1 MTPLELDRRHYPYY
15 ERDDYGR
22 CPICGEPVDHYA
34 TDWVLYAADCNAHRK
49 CAEPDLR
56 KRICQKLLE
65 LEPLIAKV
73 HELDN
78 EIMGASVPAT
88 VLEDALY
95 NISLYMGRNRAK
107 VEAAA
112 RTGEAL

>member
-22 CPICGEPVDHYA
+22 CPFCGKSVDCYA
-34 TDWVLYAADCNAHRK
+34 SNWVPYADCRAHRK
-49 CAEPDLR
+49 CAEPD
-56 KRICQKLLE
+56 CQ
-65 LEPLIAKV
+65 
-73 HELDN
+73 
-78 EIMGASVPAT
+78 
-88 VLEDALY
+88 LEDALY